1 MPLDLKVHCKADWN
15 SWIMKFGLVY
25 RDQLQKVLKE
35 GGIVKCMIRYWT
47 WLVNGVGST
56 IFQTLM
62 TLGFFISPYK
72 AFVSII
78 NLTGNIMA

>member
-47 WLVNGVGST
+47 
-56 IFQTLM
+56 
-62 TLGFFISPYK
+62 
-72 AFVSII
+72 
-78 NLTGNIMA
+78 